1 MCTVMGTLA
10 AMPRE
15 TFERSL
21 ARTHTRGPDAQRVL
35 PLDGGGFL
43 GFQRLAIMG
52 PGESGMQPFCL
63 GPHTAVCNGELYGFR
78 FEKAILE
85 RGQIVSCCFRCTWN
99 MALPCLPGWMPS
111 LPAFCMTARGTA

>member
-52 PGESGMQPFCL
+52 PGESGMQRGAVWLSRAKARPAGKGLFLPL
-63 GPHTAVCNGELYGFR
+63 GVRL
-78 FEKAILE
+78 
-85 RGQIVSCCFRCTWN
+85 
-99 MALPCLPGWMPS
+99 
-111 LPAFCMTARGTA
+111 